1 MPQLQPQT
9 TLQANIVSMF
19 EQSLTEEQRFLQEIM
34 MGKIKL
40 IPHNEVME
48 KLEFTLKNGLQR
60 KWNKIISSFGQN
72 MQKLSY

>member
-1 MPQLQPQT
+1 MPQLQSQT

-40 IPHNEVME
+40 IPHNEVMK
-48 KLEFTLKNGLQR
+48 KLEVTLKNGLQR
-60 KWNKIISSFGQN
+60 K
-72 MQKLSY
+72 